1 MNEKKRKRENWEKNF
16 EGTTHNEGISTFD
29 ISHLKQ
35 QHGWWLYVFVWYIN
49 IAQQFG

>member
-1 MNEKKRKRENWEKNF
+1 MRKRGRERIEEKSD
-16 EGTTHNEGISTFD
+16 EGTTHNEGIPTFY

-35 QHGWWLYVFVWYIN
+35 QHGWWLYVFVWYRN